1 MAKPPDEFTLIARY
15 FRPLT
20 AGSPGALDLGDDAA
34 LLDVPE
40 GRRLVVTADAL
51 VAGVHFFPEDAPDL
65 IARKMLR
72 VNLSDLAAMGAVP
85 VGYLMTCAFPR
96 TLTETWLAGFSAGLA
111 RDQMEFG
118 IKLLGGDTV
127 STPGPLTLSVTAIGS
142 VEPGKE
148 LRRSGARAGD
158 VIAVSG
164 TIGDSA
170 LGLARLQGRIGPFFG
185 DEELIERY
193 LLPQPRL
200 ALARRLIGLATS
212 AMDVSDGLVA
222 DLGHICEASDLSATI
237 EATKVPLSKP
247 ARQLLDDDPQRLLT
261 ILTGGEDYELLFT
274 IPAERSAELARLP
287 VTIIGR
293 MEAGQGTTVV
303 DAGGHKIETGKGG
316 FQHF

>member
-1 MAKPPDEFTLIARY
+1 VAKPPDEFTLIARY

-20 AGSPGALDLGDDAA
+20 AGSPGALDLNDDAA
-34 LLDVPE
+34 LLDAPE
-40 GRRLVVTADAL
+40 GRQLVMTADAL

-72 VNLSDLAAMGAVP
+72 VNLSDLAAMGAAP
-85 VGYLMTCAFPR
+85 LGYLMTCAFPK
-96 TLTETWLAGFSAGLA
+96 TITETWLAGFSAGLA

-142 VEPGKE
+142 VEPGRE
-148 LRRSGARAGD
+148 LRRSGAKAGD
-158 VIAVSG
+158 LIAVSG
-164 TIGDSA
+164 TLGDSA
-170 LGLARLQGRIGPFFG
+170 LGLARIQGKIAPFFG

-222 DLGHICEASDLSATI
+222 DLGHICAASGLSATI
-237 EATKVPLSKP
+237 EAPKVPLSKP
-247 ARQLLDDDPQRLLT
+247 ARHLLDEDPQRLVT

-274 IPAERSAELARLP
+274 VPAERSDELARLP

-303 DAGGHKIETGKGG
+303 NAAGQKLDTGKGG